1 MKSSNKKGQIT
12 LFIILGIII
21 VSAIAIFF
29 LYVKPNFINPQG
41 GELNFQTCVKATVQE
56 KINELGLNDF
66 SLITDGSLH
75 IRQALIPE
83 CTKKEIKL
91 PHYYYSFFDIRN
103 EFRKFAQIDQ
113 KINNLAEIENCKWF
127 FRFNI

>member
-1 MKSSNKKGQIT
+1 VFLRFLNNAACVY
-12 LFIILGIII
+12 LFSIPK
-21 VSAIAIFF
+21 FD
-29 LYVKPNFINPQG
+29 Q
-41 GELNFQTCVKATVQE
+41 